1 MNEQRNEPGEVL
13 SRFAC
18 YLDSLLPNASNEFAR
33 EAKKHI
39 EVVHRFVIN
48 EAEAAI
54 DLILLLSIFRG
65 REQVI

>member
-1 MNEQRNEPGEVL
+1 MDSASVL
-13 SRFAC
+13 H
-18 YLDSLLPNASNEFAR
+18 DITGNLLPNAWNEFAR

-39 EVVHRFVIN
+39 KVVHRFVIN